1 MAEKLNNVAF
11 EWVTNELEE
20 ILRQARGALEAYVTD
35 SNDSTKL
42 RLTLTHCHQIHGTLS
57 MVQLHNLAA
66 MAQEMEAVAQALVNQ
81 STPNEHAALEV
92 LMAALLQMSALL
104 DRVNQ
109 VKSDIVDVA
118 LEPIKAELQRVRGPA
133 IGAALETKAANDV
146 SGDAAF
152 ANRVSR
158 DEFDQLMTKL
168 SKMFRVAVLNVVRD
182 TETDKNLTF
191 LSQIV
196 QRIHKISEHSAR
208 ESFWQQC
215 AAVFEALL
223 EGSLSISTNLKQL
236 LVEIDKEVGALAETG
251 PKALDS
257 HAPVQLSSEIR
268 QALEPC
274 ESKLALLLDLQK
286 QWSSELKTPQQLAQ
300 MGPDRDTM
308 RSVVEA
314 LLEELGSIKDYL
326 DLYLR
331 SADRDDVELRQAL
344 PVFKRVID
352 TILILGLGDALRMLK
367 RQADT
372 VENISNG
379 NRPADSDTLMEVAES
394 ILSVEAMLKATVSQD
409 SVEVASQSTEKD
421 RQLAA
426 AYQSVI
432 REARVGIEQVREAI
446 IEFIANQWD
455 RARLQKV
462 PAILAE
468 VRGALTILPL
478 EQAVAALSSCEWF
491 ICDQLLATDSVPEW
505 KMLDTLADSLTSVD
519 YYLERLAEDSIS
531 ESDAILDVAIESVAE
546 LGFPV
551 TNLDQWQRNPEFY
564 QHISDTEDDN
574 LDISEFMVADED
586 EAEAA
591 AVALSVV
598 SEPSVPAVDE
608 DTSAEATLTPE
619 EAEVEA
625 VAEVPV
631 EAFVEEAEEQE
642 EDLVDDEIIEIFI
655 EEASEVFETLDEFLP
670 KLVQDV
676 GDKDSLAEVRRAFH
690 TLKGSGRMVGATQAG
705 EFAWSVENML
715 NRVTE
720 GSQTL
725 NAAHIEVA
733 TQARAVMP
741 ELITAFEQR
750 TRVELPAVVALSGIA
765 DSIAEGEQLA
775 DAAAVQ
781 ARLEAQQP
789 EAQQPEATLEETT
802 VSTLD
807 EQPVAAEPVTEA
819 AVEDLPTAMEEPD
832 AVAALAASENAGV
845 SVEEPSTIDVAG
857 DNDDA
862 MDFVFD
868 AADIEL
874 EAVDADADAD
884 SRAEEDP
891 DYDAALLEIF
901 TSEAQ
906 IHLGL
911 IDSYVAE
918 YLTSGKN
925 DVSNDLQ
932 RALHT
937 LKGSTQTANVDS
949 IACFVM
955 PLESCLKD
963 LRERNLPLNDSFV
976 EILDDAAALA
986 RQGLELLPVTKAD
999 AIPGVQA
1006 MLQRIEQLQTQI
1018 EQEEPA
1024 TNAEDDDVDFGM
1036 FLADAMEGVAYAQQ
1050 LLQEAQQ
1057 GKSASDAYI
1066 RSATALRTLEQAA
1079 QRLQQDT
1086 VEKLAAANAQFCEQA
1101 GTVEQ
1106 LPENFFSLNVR
1117 SHDALNDML
1126 DRLAAG
1132 QVAEPASDLINELQ
1146 SIDFTPTLP
1155 VEPLEEPFSEIQEA
1169 EPVADIEMDS
1179 IELIDEDLIEVS
1191 LDVDADDDM
1200 ADFEIESWME
1210 ARQTSSAKG
1219 DVAELNAAAAAA
1231 DAGSD
1236 SEDGV
1241 DIESADL
1248 SIALDDEVDLDAA
1261 MEAELLAAATP
1272 GRDEISA
1279 YFGSQTMDNSHSDD
1293 DDEASAEIIE
1303 IFTEEAVDILQGI
1316 DESVHAWI
1324 DEPEDKQQLDEL
1336 LRLLHTLKGGA
1347 RLADVTE
1354 LGDISHDCETF
1365 LIDAQQKNREI
1376 NNTFFKELQVYVD
1389 QITSNVDV
1397 LRRGGVSDAA
1407 ADEQQQAADSRSTDT
1422 ALLPDRPDNV
1432 LPFNQPQSTVS
1443 NPFPAGADVA
1453 SSTIAPMSAEA
1464 NAVFN
1469 SEASKRGAQE
1479 VVRVPSQ
1486 LLENLVNL
1494 AGETSISRA
1503 RAEEQVSEFGF
1514 SLEEMQST
1522 VERLQEKL
1530 RRLEMETE
1538 AQILFRQEQVE
1549 QEGLQGFDPLEMDR
1563 YSHLQT
1569 LSRSLMESAS
1579 DLMDLKGTLNERAR
1593 DMETLLLQQSRIN
1606 TDLQEGLMQSR
1617 MVPFARVAPRL
1628 RRIVRQ
1634 VSTEVD
1640 KQVNFDMLNTEGEMD
1655 RSVLERMLPPLE
1667 HMLRNSV
1674 DHGIE
1679 TEQQRLAAG
1688 KPAAGQI
1695 TLGLVREGNEIV
1707 LVLED
1712 DGAGIDLD
1720 KVRSKAVDA
1729 GLMDAEAELTP
1740 HEILQFILQSGFST
1754 ATAVTQI
1761 SGRGVG
1767 LDVVNSE
1774 IKQLGGSM
1782 DIQSLQGHGTKF
1794 IIRLPF
1800 TVSVNRALMVT
1811 VAGDTYAIPL
1821 NTIEGIVR
1829 VSPFELEAYYQ
1840 PDAPMFEYAGQPYLL
1855 RYIGSLLRVDAQP
1868 NIQSQGSPLPVIL
1881 VRGSDHSMAIQVD
1894 ELHGSREIVVKSLGA
1909 QFGTVQG
1916 VSGATVLGDGRV
1928 VVILDM
1934 LALIRN
1940 DALNMHRDDFVIDHV
1955 EEDTD
1960 QALKVMVVDDS
1971 VTVRKVTSRFLER
1984 QGMDVVVA
1992 RDGVEAMA
2000 MVHDE
2005 RPDLMLLDIEMPRMD
2020 GFEVANQIRHD
2031 SELGDLPIIM
2041 ITSRTGDKHR
2051 ERAISIGVNNYLGKP
2066 YQELELLNAIADL
2079 LGRERL
2085 EQQG

>member
-42 RLTLTHCHQIHGTLS
+42 RFTLTHCHQIHGTLS

-81 STPNEHAALEV
+81 ATPNEHAALEV

-118 LEPIKAELQRVRGPA
+118 LEPITAELQRVRGPA
-133 IGAALETKAANDV
+133 LTPPLETKAANDV
-146 SGDAAF
+146 GSEAAF

-158 DEFDQLMTKL
+158 AEFDQLMTKL

-191 LSQIV
+191 LSQIG
-196 QRIHKISEHSAR
+196 QRIHKISENSAR

-215 AAVFEALL
+215 SAIYEALL
-223 EGSLSISTNLKQL
+223 EGSLGVSTKLKQL
-236 LVEIDKEVGALAETG
+236 LVEIDKEVGMLAETG
-251 PKALDS
+251 PKALDG
-257 HAPVQLSSEIR
+257 HAPAQLSGEIR
-268 QALEPC
+268 QFLEPC
-274 ESKLALLLDLQK
+274 DSQLPLLRELQDK
-286 QWSSELKTPQQLAQ
+286 WASELKTPQQLAQ

-352 TILILGLGDALRMLK
+352 TILVLGLGDALRMLK

-372 VENISNG
+372 VENISSG
-379 NRPADSDTLMEVAES
+379 NQAADSDTLMDVAES
-394 ILSVEAMLKATVSQD
+394 ILSVEAMLKATVNQD
-409 SVEVASQSTEKD
+409 GVEVASQSTEKD

-432 REARVGIEQVREAI
+432 REARIGIEQVREAI

-455 RARLQKV
+455 RGRLQKV
-462 PAILAE
+462 PAILSE
-468 VRGALTILPL
+468 VRGALTVLPL
-478 EQAVAALSSCEWF
+478 DQAVAALSSCEWF
-491 ICDQLLATDSVPEW
+491 ICDALLASDRVPEW

-519 YYLERLAEDSIS
+519 YYLERLAEDSIT
-531 ESDAILDVAIESVAE
+531 ESDTILDVAIESVAE
-546 LGFPV
+546 LGFPI

-564 QHISDTEDDN
+564 QHVSDTEDDN
-574 LDISEFMVADED
+574 LDISDFMVADED
-586 EAEAA
+586 DAGVEALTVVNETITPAVVEEELEIPAVSAEVPLVAVESGAEDVAEAPVEAA
-591 AVALSVV
+591 A
-598 SEPSVPAVDE
+598 
-608 DTSAEATLTPE
+608 E
-619 EAEVEA
+619 EE
-625 VAEVPV
+625 
-631 EAFVEEAEEQE
+631 E

-655 EEASEVFETLDEFLP
+655 EEAAEVFETLDEFLP
-670 KLVQDV
+670 QLTQDLS
-676 GDKDSLAEVRRAFH
+676 DKDSLAEIRRAFH
-690 TLKGSGRMVGATQAG
+690 TLKGSGRMVGASQAG
-705 EFAWSVENML
+705 EFAWSIENML

-725 NAAHIEVA
+725 NGAHVEVA
-733 TQARAVMP
+733 MQARAIMP
-741 ELITAFEQR
+741 ELITAFEKR
-750 TRVELPAVVALSGIA
+750 SKVEPPLVGVLSAVA
-765 DSIAEGEQLA
+765 DSSAEGEELT

-781 ARLEAQQP
+781 ARLESQQP
-789 EAQQPEATLEETT
+789 EA
-802 VSTLD
+802 
-807 EQPVAAEPVTEA
+807 AAEEQTEPA
-819 AVEDLPTAMEEPD
+819 AVEQDIVDEPVAEIPAVEEQEPVIEEPI
-832 AVAALAASENAGV
+832 AEEQLVASADDDVGI
-845 SVEEPSTIDVAG
+845 EEPFAADDAG
-857 DNDDA
+857 D

-874 EAVDADADAD
+874 DASDFDA
-884 SRAEEDP
+884 EVDP

-901 TSEAQ
+901 TNEAQ

-911 IDSYVAE
+911 IDGYVAE

-949 IACFVM
+949 IACFIM
-955 PLESCLKD
+955 PLESCLKE
-963 LRERNLPLNDSFV
+963 LREKNLPLGDTFV
-976 EILDDAAALA
+976 EVLDDAAGLA
-986 RQGLELLPVTKAD
+986 RKGLDLLPETTAD
-999 AIPGVQA
+999 AIPGVKEL
-1006 MLQRIEQLQTQI
+1006 LQRIEQLHEQI
-1018 EQEEPA
+1018 EQEALTAPA
-1024 TNAEDDDVDFGM
+1024 ADEDADFGV
-1036 FLADAMEGVAYAQQ
+1036 FLAEGMESVAYAQQ
-1050 LLQEAQQ
+1050 LLEDAQQ
-1057 GKSASDAYI
+1057 GKSVSDSCVRA
-1066 RSATALRTLEQAA
+1066 ATVLRTLEQAA
-1079 QRLQQDT
+1079 QQRQQDI
-1086 VEKLAAANAQFCEQA
+1086 VAQLAGLSAQTCEQA
-1101 GTVEQ
+1101 AIVERA
-1106 LPENFFSLNVR
+1106 PEEFFTLNTR
-1117 SHDALNDML
+1117 SQNALNDML

-1132 QVAEPASDLINELQ
+1132 QSAEPATDLIAELE
-1146 SIDFTPTLP
+1146 SIDFAQ
-1155 VEPLEEPFSEIQEA
+1155 EQEA
-1169 EPVADIEMDS
+1169 EPIADIDVAEIESDV
-1179 IELIDEDLIEVS
+1179 IELADEDLIEVS
-1191 LDVDADDDM
+1191 MDVESDDDM
-1200 ADFEIESWME
+1200 ADFELEDWME
-1210 ARQTSSAKG
+1210 AREASG
-1219 DVAELNAAAAAA
+1219 AEDNVEEVSAAAG
-1231 DAGSD
+1231 DG
-1236 SEDGV
+1236 EDV
-1241 DIESADL
+1241 EFVEAL
-1248 SIALDDEVDLDAA
+1248 ELDDEVDLSAA
-1261 MEAELLAAATP
+1261 MEAEAELLAAATP

-1279 YFGSQTMDNSHSDD
+1279 YLGSQSVDNNHSAD
-1293 DDEASAEIIE
+1293 DDETSDEIIE

-1316 DESVHAWI
+1316 DESVHAWM
-1324 DEPEDKQQLDEL
+1324 DEPKDKQYLDEL

-1347 RLADVTE
+1347 RLADLTE

-1365 LIDAQQKNREI
+1365 LTDAQQKNRRI
-1376 NNTFFKELQVYVD
+1376 TKKFFKELQAYVD
-1389 QITSNVDV
+1389 QITSNVDA
-1397 LRRGGVSDAA
+1397 LRKGGAPSA
-1407 ADEQQQAADSRSTDT
+1407 EQQPMDNDT
-1422 ALLPDRPDNV
+1422 APSSVPDSQPSRPDNV
-1432 LPFNQPQSTVS
+1432 LPFNQPQVPSVS
-1443 NPFPAGADVA
+1443 SPFPAGAAVA
-1453 SSTIAPMSAEA
+1453 SSMVGAMGGEA
-1464 NAVFN
+1464 NAAFLA
-1469 SEASKRGAQE
+1469 EASKRGSQE

-1634 VSTEVD
+1634 VSTELD
-1640 KQVNFDMLNTEGEMD
+1640 KQVDFEMLNMEGEMD

-1679 TEQQRLAAG
+1679 SEQQRRDAG

-1712 DGAGIDLD
+1712 DGAGINLER
-1720 KVRSKAVDA
+1720 VRSKAIDA
-1729 GLMDAEAELTP
+1729 GLMDAEADLTP
-1740 HEILQFILQSGFST
+1740 HEVLQFILESGFST
-1754 ATAVTQI
+1754 ATEVTQI

-1767 LDVVNSE
+1767 LDVVHSE
-1774 IKQLGGSM
+1774 IKQLGGVM
-1782 DIQSLQGHGTKF
+1782 DIQSLEGHGTKF

-1800 TVSVNRALMVT
+1800 TVSVNRALMVS

-1840 PDAPMFEYAGQPYLL
+1840 PDAPMFEYAGQPYML

-1868 NIQSQGSPLPVIL
+1868 NIQPQGAPLPVIL
-1881 VRGSDHSMAIQVD
+1881 VRGADHSMAIQVD

-1909 QFGTVQG
+1909 QFGMVQG

-1940 DALNMHRDDFVIDHV
+1940 DALHMHRDDFVIDHV
-1955 EEDTD
+1955 VEEETN
-1960 QALKVMVVDDS
+1960 QALKIMVVDDS

-1984 QGMDVVVA
+1984 QGMDVIVA
-1992 RDGVEAMA
+1992 RDGVEAMS
-2000 MVHDE
+2000 MLQDE

-2031 SELGDLPIIM
+2031 SELSDLPIIM

-2066 YQELELLNAIADL
+2066 YQELELLDAIADL

>member
-42 RLTLTHCHQIHGTLS
+42 RSTLTHCHQIHGTLS

-109 VKSDIVDVA
+109 IKSDIVDVA
-118 LEPIKAELQRVRGPA
+118 LEPIKVELQRVRGPVT
-133 IGAALETKAANDV
+133 GAALETTAANDV
-146 SGDAAF
+146 NGEAAF

-158 DEFDQLMTKL
+158 DEFDQLLTKL

-182 TETDKNLTF
+182 TETDKNITF
-191 LSQIV
+191 LSQIG

-208 ESFWQQC
+208 QNFWQQC
-215 AAVFEALL
+215 SAVFEALL
-223 EGSLSISTNLKQL
+223 EGSLTVSTRLKQL
-236 LVEIDKEVGALAETG
+236 LVEIDKEVVALAETG

-257 HAPVQLSSEIR
+257 HAPPQLSSDIR
-268 QALEPC
+268 QILEPC
-274 ESKLALLLDLQK
+274 ESKLAMLLELQK
-286 QWSSELKTPQQLAQ
+286 QWASELKTPQQLAQ

-372 VENISNG
+372 VENISSG
-379 NRPADSDTLMEVAES
+379 NRPADSETLMEVAES

-468 VRGALTILPL
+468 VRGALLILPL
-478 EQAVAALSSCEWF
+478 EEAVAALSSCEWF
-491 ICDQLLATDSVPEW
+491 ICDELLATDNVPEW

-519 YYLERLAEDSIS
+519 YYLERLAEDSIT

-564 QHISDTEDDN
+564 QDISDTEDDH

-586 EAEAA
+586 EAEATP
-591 AVALSVV
+591 VALSVV
-598 SEPSVPAVDE
+598 DAPDAPTVDE
-608 DTSAEATLTPE
+608 DTHAEATPTPQE
-619 EAEVEA
+619 TAPEAVADAPFEAVAAEVE
-625 VAEVPV
+625 
-631 EAFVEEAEEQE
+631 EQQD
-642 EDLVDDEIIEIFI
+642 DLIDDEIIEIFI
-655 EEASEVFETLDEFLP
+655 EEATEVFETLDEYLP

-690 TLKGSGRMVGATQAG
+690 TLKGSGRMVGALDAG

-725 NAAHIEVA
+725 NGAHIEVA
-733 TQARAVMP
+733 IQARAVMP
-741 ELITAFEQR
+741 SLITAFEQR
-750 TRVELPAVVALSGIA
+750 SKVELPAVVALSSIA
-765 DSIAEGEQLA
+765 ESIAEGEPLTE
-775 DAAAVQ
+775 AAAVQ
-781 ARLEAQQP
+781 ARLET
-789 EAQQPEATLEETT
+789 QQPEATEE
-802 VSTLD
+802 
-807 EQPVAAEPVTEA
+807 PVAAAADEQSVTAEVA
-819 AVEDLPTAMEEPD
+819 EELPTAVEESLPAIDEPDTDESVAANAVDSVTIEEP
-832 AVAALAASENAGV
+832 LAA
-845 SVEEPSTIDVAG
+845 DVA
-857 DNDDA
+857 DDSDDA
-862 MDFVFD
+862 MDFVVD

-874 EAVDADADAD
+874 EDVDA
-884 SRAEEDP
+884 DP

-901 TSEAQ
+901 TNEAQ

-911 IDSYVAE
+911 IDNYVAE

-949 IACFVM
+949 IARFIM

-963 LRERNLPLNDSFV
+963 LRERNLPLNDTFV
-976 EILDDAAALA
+976 EVLDDAAALA
-986 RQGLELLPVTKAD
+986 RQGLELLPETKAD
-999 AIPGVQA
+999 AIPGVQGL
-1006 MLQRIEQLQTQI
+1006 LQRIQQLQTQI
-1018 EQEEPA
+1018 EQEELA
-1024 TNAEDDDVDFGM
+1024 ANAEDDDTDFGM
-1036 FLADAMEGVAYAQQ
+1036 FLADGMEGVAYAQQ
-1050 LLQEAQQ
+1050 LLAEAQQ
-1057 GKSASDAYI
+1057 GNSVSDACI
-1066 RSATALRTLEQAA
+1066 RSATTLRALEQSA
-1079 QRLQQDT
+1079 QQLNQET
-1086 VEKLAAANAQFCEQA
+1086 VEKLAAANAQICEQA
-1101 GTVEQ
+1101 AAVEQ
-1106 LPENFFSLNVR
+1106 LPENFFSLNAR
-1117 SHDALNDML
+1117 SHDALNDMF

-1132 QVAEPASDLINELQ
+1132 QTPEPASELIDELHSLDL
-1146 SIDFTPTLP
+1146 TPTHTVGP
-1155 VEPLEEPFSEIQEA
+1155 VDETIEA
-1169 EPVADIEMDS
+1169 EPVADIEANS
-1179 IELIDEDLIEVS
+1179 FELDDDDLIEVS
-1191 LDVDADDDM
+1191 LDVDSDDDM
-1200 ADFEIESWME
+1200 ADFEIGNWME
-1210 ARQTSSAKG
+1210 ARETPSVKDDTA
-1219 DVAELNAAAAAA
+1219 DEANAAAA
-1231 DAGSD
+1231 DID
-1236 SEDGV
+1236 IE
-1241 DIESADL
+1241 IESADL
-1248 SIALDDEVDLDAA
+1248 SIAIDDEVDLDLDLDAA
-1261 MEAELLAAATP
+1261 MEAEAELLAAATP

-1279 YFGSQTMDNSHSDD
+1279 YLGSQSMDNSHSDEE
-1293 DDEASAEIIE
+1293 DEISSEIIE

-1347 RLADVTE
+1347 RLADLTE

-1376 NNTFFKELQVYVD
+1376 DTKFFKELQVYVD

-1397 LRRGGVSDAA
+1397 LRSGGAA
-1407 ADEQQQAADSRSTDT
+1407 AEQQQTTDSASTDT
-1422 ALLPDRPDNV
+1422 SPLPDRPDNV
-1432 LPFNQPQSTVS
+1432 VPFNPPQSTVS
-1443 NPFPAGADVA
+1443 NPFPAGSAVA

-1464 NAVFN
+1464 NAVFS

-1634 VSTEVD
+1634 VSTEVN

-1679 TEQQRLAAG
+1679 SEQQRLDAG

-1712 DGAGIDLD
+1712 DGAGINLE
-1720 KVRSKAVDA
+1720 KVRSKAIDA

-1740 HEILQFILQSGFST
+1740 HEVLQFILESGFST
-1754 ATAVTQI
+1754 ATEVTQI

-1881 VRGSDHSMAIQVD
+1881 VRGNDHSMAIQVD

-1909 QFGTVQG
+1909 QFGMVQG

-1940 DALNMHRDDFVIDHV
+1940 DALHMHRDDFVIDHV
-1955 EEDTD
+1955 EDDID

-2066 YQELELLNAIADL
+2066 YQELELLDAIADL

>member
-42 RLTLTHCHQIHGTLS
+42 RFTLTHCHQIHGTLS

-81 STPNEHAALEV
+81 TTANEHAALEV

-118 LEPIKAELQRVRGPA
+118 LEPITAELQRVRGPVA
-133 IGAALETKAANDV
+133 SAETRAANDLI
-146 SGDAAF
+146 STEPAF

-158 DEFDQLMTKL
+158 EEFDQLVTKL

-191 LSQIV
+191 LSQIG
-196 QRIHKISEHSAR
+196 QRIYKISENSAR

-215 AAVFEALL
+215 WIICEALQ
-223 EGSLSISTNLKQL
+223 EGSLGVSTKLKQL
-236 LVEIDKEVGALAETG
+236 LVEIDKEVGQLADTG

-257 HAPVQLSSEIR
+257 HAPTQLSVEIR
-268 QALEPC
+268 EFLEPC
-274 ESKLALLLDLQK
+274 NSQLAVLRELQE
-286 QWSSELKTPQQLAQ
+286 QWAGELKSPQQLAQ

-331 SADRDDVELRQAL
+331 STDRDDVELRQAL

-352 TILILGLGDALRMLK
+352 TILVLGLGDALRTLK

-372 VENISNG
+372 VANISSG
-379 NRPADSDTLMEVAES
+379 NQAADTDILMDVAEN
-394 ILSVEAMLKATVSQD
+394 ILSVEAMLKATVSQ
-409 SVEVASQSTEKD
+409 ENMQAASQSTEKD

-468 VRGALTILPL
+468 VRGGLMILPL

-491 ICDQLLATDSVPEW
+491 ICDALLATDSVPEW
-505 KMLDTLADSLTSVD
+505 SMLDTLADALTSVD
-519 YYLERLAEDSIS
+519 YYLERLAEDSIT
-531 ESDAILDVAIESVAE
+531 ESDSILDVALESVAE

-551 TNLDQWQRNPEFY
+551 ANLDQWQRKPELY
-564 QHISDTEDDN
+564 LHISDTEDDN
-574 LDISEFMVADED
+574 LDISDFMVADEEGSEASVEEFAVAD
-586 EAEAA
+586 QASAPADVEERLEAPVAPTEAVLAAVESGAEAIDETPVEA
-591 AVALSVV
+591 PV
-598 SEPSVPAVDE
+598 EPV
-608 DTSAEATLTPE
+608 
-619 EAEVEA
+619 AEVE
-625 VAEVPV
+625 
-631 EAFVEEAEEQE
+631 EEG
-642 EDLVDDEIIEIFI
+642 LVDDEIIEIFI
-655 EEASEVFETLDEFLP
+655 EEAAEVFATLDEFLP
-670 KLVQDV
+670 QLVQDFS
-676 GDKDSLAEVRRAFH
+676 DKDSLAEVRRAFH
-690 TLKGSGRMVGATQAG
+690 TLKGSGRMVGADAAG

-715 NRVTE
+715 NCVTE

-725 NAAHIEVA
+725 NGAHIEVA
-733 TQARAVMP
+733 TQARAIMP
-741 ELITAFEQR
+741 ELITAFEKR
-750 TRVELPAVVALSGIA
+750 AKVELPLVAALSA
-765 DSIAEGEQLA
+765 VAESIAEGEELT

-781 ARLEAQQP
+781 ARLSAQQP
-789 EAQQPEATLEETT
+789 EA
-802 VSTLD
+802 
-807 EQPVAAEPVTEA
+807 AAEQEAEPAVVEQDTVEEPAAEVTASVEEQEPAAEEA
-819 AVEDLPTAMEEPD
+819 VVEESLAASADDGVGMEEPIAED
-832 AVAALAASENAGV
+832 
-845 SVEEPSTIDVAG
+845 TIG
-857 DNDDA
+857 D

-874 EAVDADADAD
+874 DDAEA
-884 SRAEEDP
+884 DP

-901 TSEAQ
+901 TNEAH

-911 IDSYVAE
+911 IDNYVAE
-918 YLTSGKN
+918 YLTSGKS

-949 IACFVM
+949 IACFII
-955 PLESCLKD
+955 PLESCLKE
-963 LRERNLPLNDSFV
+963 LRENGLTLSDTFV
-976 EILDDAAALA
+976 EVLDDAATLT
-986 RQGLELLPVTKAD
+986 RQGLELLPETAAD

-1006 MLQRIEQLQTQI
+1006 LLQRIDELHLQI
-1018 EQEEPA
+1018 EQQALSAPAVEE
-1024 TNAEDDDVDFGM
+1024 DVDIGV
-1036 FLADAMEGVAYAQQ
+1036 FLAESMESVAQAQQ
-1050 LLQEAQQ
+1050 LLEDARQ
-1057 GKSASDAYI
+1057 GKSVTDSSVRA
-1066 RSATALRTLEQAA
+1066 ATALRTLEQSAL
-1079 QRLQQDT
+1079 QQQQDT
-1086 VEKLAAANAQFCEQA
+1086 VAQLAGLSAQTCEQA
-1101 GTVEQ
+1101 AALEQ
-1106 LPENFFSLNVR
+1106 APEDFCALNARAQNV
-1117 SHDALNDML
+1117 LNDML

-1132 QVAEPASDLINELQ
+1132 QSAELDADLIAELESFEFAQ
-1146 SIDFTPTLP
+1146 P
-1155 VEPLEEPFSEIQEA
+1155 QEA
-1169 EPVADIEMDS
+1169 EPSAEQVPVAEEGPVAEIEIEADG
-1179 IELIDEDLIEVS
+1179 IELVDEDLIEVS
-1191 LDVDADDDM
+1191 LDAESDDDM
-1200 ADFEIESWME
+1200 PDFELENWME
-1210 ARQTSSAKG
+1210 AREAPA
-1219 DVAELNAAAAAA
+1219 AEETNIEAAA
-1231 DAGSD
+1231 DGQDAESV
-1236 SEDGV
+1236 EA
-1241 DIESADL
+1241 IEFNDEIDL
-1248 SIALDDEVDLDAA
+1248 SAA
-1261 MEAELLAAATP
+1261 MAAEAELLAAATP

-1279 YFGSQTMDNSHSDD
+1279 YLSQSADNNHGD
-1293 DDEASAEIIE
+1293 DDEIASEIIE

-1316 DESVHAWI
+1316 DECVHAWI
-1324 DEPEDKQQLDEL
+1324 DEPSDKQYLDEL

-1347 RLADVTE
+1347 RLADLTE

-1365 LIDAQQKNREI
+1365 LTAEQQKDRKF
-1376 NNTFFKELQVYVD
+1376 TKKLFKELQSYLD
-1389 QITSNVDV
+1389 QITSCVDV
-1397 LRRGGVSDAA
+1397 LRDGGAPTDEPQVDGDAA
-1407 ADEQQQAADSRSTDT
+1407 PVSIDNPLA
-1422 ALLPDRPDNV
+1422 PRPDNV
-1432 LPFNQPQSTVS
+1432 LPFNQPQVQTVA
-1443 NPFPAGADVA
+1443 NPFPTGAAVA
-1453 SSTIAPMSAEA
+1453 SSMVGAMSADA
-1464 NAVFN
+1464 NAVFAA
-1469 SEASKRGAQE
+1469 EASKRGAQE

-1514 SLEEMQST
+1514 SLEEMQLT

-1579 DLMDLKGTLNERAR
+1579 DLLDLKGTLNERAR

-1634 VSTEVD
+1634 ISAEVD
-1640 KQVNFDMLNTEGEMD
+1640 KQVNFEMLNMEGEMD

-1679 TEQQRLAAG
+1679 TEQQRRDAG

-1712 DGAGIDLD
+1712 DGAGIDLER
-1720 KVRSKAVDA
+1720 VRSKAVEA

-1740 HEILQFILQSGFST
+1740 HEVLQFILESGFST
-1754 ATAVTQI
+1754 ATEVTQI

-1767 LDVVNSE
+1767 LDVVHSE
-1774 IKQLGGSM
+1774 IKQLGGVM
-1782 DIQSLQGHGTKF
+1782 DIQSLEGHGTKF

-1800 TVSVNRALMVT
+1800 TVSVNRALMVS

-1840 PDAPMFEYAGQPYLL
+1840 PDAPMFEYAGQPYML
-1855 RYIGSLLRVDAQP
+1855 RYIGSLLRVDAKP
-1868 NIQSQGSPLPVIL
+1868 NIQAQGSPLPVIL
-1881 VRGSDHSMAIQVD
+1881 VRGSDHAMAIQVD

-1909 QFGTVQG
+1909 QFGMVQG

-1940 DALNMHRDDFVIDHV
+1940 DALHMHRDDFVIDHV
-1955 EEDTD
+1955 VEEEVN

-1984 QGMDVVVA
+1984 QGMDVIVA
-1992 RDGVEAMA
+1992 RDGVEAMSILQ
-2000 MVHDE
+2000 DE

-2020 GFEVANQIRHD
+2020 GFEVANQIRHH
-2031 SELGDLPIIM
+2031 SELSELPIIM

-2066 YQELELLNAIADL
+2066 YQELELLDAIVDL
-2079 LGRERL
+2079 IGRERV
-2085 EQQG
+2085 EQPR